1 MGRAQI
7 NSLASFRVTSSR
19 DGSRGGMFGA
29 WMAKAGQLGVLRK
42 VSVVVVIVVTV
53 AVLVRNVAYQ
63 SYSVVNQGGT
73 KDSHAHTPQDCALSY
88 AAMQL
93 LYMPL
98 VYQYYNSIERLRKG
112 SRLISND

>member
-7 NSLASFRVTSSR
+7 SSLASSRATSSR

-53 AVLVRNVAYQ
+53 AVSVSVRNVAYQ
-63 SYSVVNQGGT
+63 FYSVVNQGGT
-73 KDSHAHTPQDCALSY
+73 KDNHAHTPQDCALSY
-88 AAMQL
+88 AAVQL
-93 LYMPL
+93 LCMPPHTITA
-98 VYQYYNSIERLRKG
+98 SKDSERAPG
-112 SRLISND
+112 